1 MDLGASSVVSESG
14 TDRVNFM
21 HDKLIDSL
29 HDLTG
34 EFQPNELAY
43 LALTSKIEGPLRDRW
58 AYSLHQALSPEH
70 VVAREWPG
78 PRTSGKRRRADLA
91 IVAHGSAHAIIELKA
106 IYSFDVINS
115 RHKEFIEW
123 LRTDGEKWSDCASAS
138 IYTVLL
144 VTHPDGEVAGHYER
158 IVKYVPEINRAVH
171 KCGSP
176 EKVKARAKASLRGDL
191 GTDVVCG
198 ELCGGRAFG
207 TSLSV
212 LWFVGRCP
220 TSVATALH

>member
-1 MDLGASSVVSESG
+1 
-14 TDRVNFM
+14 M

-70 VVAREWPG
+70 VVAREWTG
-78 PRTSGKRRRADLA
+78 PSGKRADLA

-106 IYSFDVINS
+106 SYSFDVINS
-115 RHKEFIEW
+115 GRKKFIEQ
-123 LRTDGEKWSDCASAS
+123 LRTDGEKWSDCAGAS

-144 VTHPDGEVAGHYER
+144 VTHPDGEVAGHHKG
-158 IVKYVPEINRAVH
+158 IVKYVPEINRAVR

-191 GTDVVCG
+191 GADVVCG

-212 LWFVGRCP
+212 LWFVTKCG
-220 TSVATALH
+220 

>member
-1 MDLGASSVVSESG
+1 
-14 TDRVNFM
+14 M

-58 AYSLHQALSPEH
+58 AYSLHQALSPEY
-70 VVAREWPG
+70 VVAREWSG
-78 PRTSGKRRRADLA
+78 PRTSGKRRHRAGARSRPRRRRADLA

-115 RHKEFIEW
+115 RHKKLIEW

-144 VTHPDGEVAGHYER
+144 VTHPDGEVAGHYEH

-176 EKVKARAKASLRGDL
+176 EKVRARAKASLRGDL